1 LAVTVTVTVMV
12 ITAAVAVAVA
22 AWRRVAEGGERFGDA
37 ETRTWT
43 GQNQG
48 AVTAWRRHGGW
59 WEERGVDAGT
69 WIRTCQN
76 QWV

>member
-1 LAVTVTVTVMV
+1 LAVTGTVTVMV
-12 ITAAVAVAVA
+12 ITAAVAVA

-37 ETRTWT
+37 KDRTWT

-48 AVTAWRRHGGW
+48 AVTAWWRHGDW
-59 WEERGVDAGT
+59 WEERGVDAGA